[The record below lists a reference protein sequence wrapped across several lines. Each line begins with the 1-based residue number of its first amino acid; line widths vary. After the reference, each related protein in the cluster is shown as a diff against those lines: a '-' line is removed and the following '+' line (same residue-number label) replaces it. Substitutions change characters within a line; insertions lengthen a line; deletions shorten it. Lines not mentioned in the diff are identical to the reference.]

1 MGERYADL
9 DIEQADERMRAL
21 LGLGVSTET
30 DGTTNISTSSS
41 MAKTTSNNVLFD
53 ACGAG
58 THANGVAARARSA
71 DSS

>member
-21 LGLGVSTET
+21 LGLGVTT
-30 DGTTNISTSSS
+30 DGDGAKTSTGSTIASTSPSI
-41 MAKTTSNNVLFD
+41 LFD